1 MVKILPVIMC
11 GGSGTRVWPESR
23 ESLPKQ
29 FISLVGTRSTFQTAM
44 EILDDDGIFETPI
57 VISNH
62 DYRFLVS
69 DQLQQIKRAA
79 RIVLEPVRRDSG
91 PAVAVAAE
99 IAAQTAPDAIVAVLA
114 ADHVVRD
121 KAGFVALCKAAA
133 EAAALGYIVTLG
145 IKPTEPATGYGY
157 IKTGKAITHDGGVFK
172 VAGFVEKPDAAT
184 AEGYVAEGY
193 LWNSGNFFFRAD
205 VIQAELRQFEPLI
218 AEAAAEAVAKARQDL
233 NFLVLD
239 AEAFGRAPKK
249 SIDYAVMEHTDK
261 AAVVPADI
269 GWSDV
274 GNWSAVWEL
283 SDRDDDGNS
292 VRGHGVIM
300 NASNVHVRSDEHL
313 TTVVGVDDVIVITT
327 QDAVLVLNKAH
338 GDRVKQLVD
347 RLKAENRSEAL
358 HHKRSYRPWGYYQS
372 VDAGARYQ
380 VKRIVVKPGERLS
393 LQKHFHRAE
402 HWIVVKGT
410 AEVTRNNEIHL
421 VHENESIYL
430 PIGSV
435 HRMANP
441 GKIDLELI
449 EVQTGSYLG
458 EDDIVRI
465 EDVYNRG

>member
-1 MVKILPVIMC
+1 MAKILPVIMC

-29 FISLVGTRSTFQTAM
+29 FISLVGARSTFQMAAEM
-44 EILDDDGIFETPI
+44 LDDGVFETPV

-62 DYRFLVS
+62 EYRFLVAE
-69 DQLQQIKRAA
+69 QLAEIGRDA

-99 IAAQTAPDAIVAVLA
+99 IAAEAGPETVVAVLA
-114 ADHVVRD
+114 ADHVVQD
-121 KAGFVALCKAAA
+121 KASFVALCKQAA

-145 IKPTEPATGYGY
+145 VKPTAPATGYGY
-157 IKTGKAITHDGGVFK
+157 IKTSKPVTRDGAVLK
-172 VAGFVEKPDAAT
+172 VAGFVEKPDGAT
-184 AEGYVAEGY
+184 AEKYIAEDY

-205 VIQAELRQFEPLI
+205 VMQAELQKFAPAI
-218 AEAAAEAVAKARQDL
+218 AEAAAEAVAKAKLDL
-233 NFLVLD
+233 NFVVLD
-239 AEAFGRAPKK
+239 KDAFSRAPKI
-249 SIDYAVMEHTDK
+249 SIDYALMERTDK

-274 GNWSAVWEL
+274 GNWGAVWEL
-283 SDRDDDGNS
+283 SDRDENGNS
-292 VRGHGVIM
+292 TRGHGVVM
-300 NASNVHVRSDEHL
+300 NASNVLVRSPEHL
-313 TTVVGVDDVIVITT
+313 TTVVGVDNIIVVTT
-327 QDAVLVLNKAH
+327 QDAVLVLNRAH
-338 GDRVKQLVD
+338 GDQVKQLVD
-347 RLKAENRSEAL
+347 RLKTENRSEAL

-372 VDAGARYQ
+372 VDQGARHQ
-380 VKRIVVKPGERLS
+380 VKRIVVKPGQRLS

-410 AEVTRNNEIHL
+410 AEVTRDKEVIL

-430 PIGSV
+430 PIGCV

-441 GKIDLELI
+441 GRIDLELI

-458 EDDIVRI
+458 EDDIIRL
-465 EDVYNRG
+465 EDIYNRG